1 MLLWNVIE
9 ETVKNLLYSPA
20 ADFYHTLCLLTKTN
34 LQTMSFCASELLFV
48 LFEFSFKI

>member
-20 ADFYHTLCLLTKTN
+20 AAFYHTLCLLMKTN
-34 LQTMSFCASELLFV
+34 LQTMLFCASKFLFV
-48 LFEFSFKI
+48 LLEFSFKI